1 MQSYIEVALPLIAVC
16 VIGVILLVWAVIVG
30 LSRMRLWNAQR
41 KEAEARTYKLVTGA
55 QANIDAVTLMIGEM
69 SANPLTYETMPPEV
83 SEALYSARRK
93 AAELT

>member
-1 MQSYIEVALPLIAVC
+1 MQYAIETTFPLIAVC
-16 VIGVILLVWAVIVG
+16 VVGLVLIVWAVIVG

-41 KEAEARTYKLVTGA
+41 KEIEARTYKLISGA
-55 QANIDAVTLMIGEM
+55 QANIDAVTLMIGEIA
-69 SANPLTYETMPPEV
+69 ANPLTYETMPNEV